1 MRGGHLGGGGGLAHR
16 PQSSIDRRLSPVRSR
31 SGAIGPGAANEKTPR
46 TGGDAAPMPVRTAE
60 GSAVTCRCL
69 ISAAR

>member
-16 PQSSIDRRLSPVRSR
+16 PLSSIDRRLCLRLRCSGISR
-31 SGAIGPGAANEKTPR
+31 YLRRAFPGNEKSPR
-46 TGGDAAPMPVRTAE
+46 TGGDAAPMPA
-60 GSAVTCRCL
+60 GSHRPVL